1 MLIPELLKQGDLIG
15 VPAPSDGSNCLE
27 KEKRFLNAKKR
38 LEDLGYQ
45 VKLSDNIFN
54 SVRGRSSSAIKRAN
68 EINDMF
74 QDKNIKIM
82 LCAAGG
88 DFLIEILP
96 YIDYNL
102 IKNNP
107 KWLIGFSDPTGLLYS
122 ITTKCDIATIYG
134 TNFGNLGSKELD
146 KSQENFLEIITG
158 NLLTEHSYDLYEE
171 TRLERITGLEGY
183 NLTEKVIWK
192 TLDNKDVVVTGRII
206 GGCLD
211 VISTI
216 AGTKYDGIKEFNH
229 KYKDDGLIWYFDNCE
244 LSFEETIRVLFK
256 LHELDYFRYAKA
268 IIFGRFGSNQ
278 TSYDYTVKT
287 CLEDSIINKLNIPII
302 YDADISHK
310 GPCLN
315 IINGVITTIEVK
327 NNKGLITF
335 KLD

>member
-1 MLIPELLKQGDLIG
+1 MLIPEFLKQGDLIG
-15 VPAPSDGSNCLE
+15 VPAPSDGSNYFE

-54 SVRGRSSSAIKRAN
+54 SVRGRSSSAIKRAT

-122 ITTKCDIATIYG
+122 ITTKCDMATIYG

-211 VISTI
+211 VISSI
-216 AGTKYDGIKEFNH
+216 AGTKYDGIKEFNY

-287 CLEDSIINKLNIPII
+287 CLEDSIISKLNIPII
-302 YDADISHK
+302 YDTDFSHK

>member
-1 MLIPELLKQGDLIG
+1 
-15 VPAPSDGSNCLE
+15 
-27 KEKRFLNAKKR
+27 
-38 LEDLGYQ
+38 
-45 VKLSDNIFN
+45 
-54 SVRGRSSSAIKRAN
+54 
-68 EINDMF
+68 MF
-74 QDKNIKIM
+74 KDKNIKIM

-146 KSQENFLEIITG
+146 KSQEDFLKIITG

-192 TLDNKDVVVTGRII
+192 TLDNKNVVVTGRII

-216 AGTKYDGIKEFNH
+216 AGTKYDGIKEFNY

-256 LHELDYFRYAKA
+256 LHELDYFKYAKA

>member
-1 MLIPELLKQGDLIG
+1 MLIPEFLKQGDLIG

-54 SVRGRSSSAIKRAN
+54 SIKGRSSSAIKRAN

-74 QDKNIKIM
+74 KDKNIKIM

-88 DFLIEILP
+88 DFLIEIMP

-122 ITTKCDIATIYG
+122 ITTKCDMATIYG

-244 LSFEETIRVLFK
+244 LSKE
-256 LHELDYFRYAKA
+256 
-268 IIFGRFGSNQ
+268 
-278 TSYDYTVKT
+278 
-287 CLEDSIINKLNIPII
+287 
-302 YDADISHK
+302 
-310 GPCLN
+310 
-315 IINGVITTIEVK
+315 
-327 NNKGLITF
+327 
-335 KLD
+335 